1 MAVYYFAEGFC
12 CCVCI
17 ARSDIVSNAANV
29 TTIVPEITQAA
40 DEQTRGIQE
49 VNCAGSSLE
58 VEPADQ

>member
-1 MAVYYFAEGFC
+1 M
-12 CCVCI
+12 
-17 ARSDIVSNAANV
+17 SNAANV